1 MARATAWGL
10 VAAVGRAGGASRPG
24 PAASGASPS
33 KPAGEGAVGNGDAW
47 MDGPTL
53 DYSPRVGVVPKAY
66 VAPLATV
73 PPLARAVRL
82 PGASRPPNTRT
93 AAALYRRSGRPT

>member
-1 MARATAWGL
+1 M
-10 VAAVGRAGGASRPG
+10 
-24 PAASGASPS
+24 
-33 KPAGEGAVGNGDAW
+33 GEHDAW

-66 VAPLATV
+66 VAPLAVV

-82 PGASRPPNTRT
+82 PGDSRPPNART
-93 AAALYRRSGRPT
+93 AAALYRRPGKPT